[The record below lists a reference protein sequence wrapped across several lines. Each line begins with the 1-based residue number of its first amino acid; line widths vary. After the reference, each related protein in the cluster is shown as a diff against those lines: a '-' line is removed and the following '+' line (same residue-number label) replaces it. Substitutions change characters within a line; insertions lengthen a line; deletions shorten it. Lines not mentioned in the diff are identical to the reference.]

1 MSFRPI
7 SDRIFCKQISE
18 ESKSQGGIILPSA
31 QQSAN
36 LQFLCKFEVLDV
48 GPGRSKPDGTIDPMH
63 VKKGDIL
70 WGFKKYDVLV
80 DGKTFSVIDESCIV
94 GMENIS

>member
-7 SDRIFCKQISE
+7 SDRIFCRQIAE
-18 ESKSQGGIILPSA
+18 ESKSRGGIIMPTT
-31 QQSAN
+31 QQTSN
-36 LQFLCKFEVLDV
+36 LQFLCKFEVLEI
-48 GPGRSKPDGTIDPMH
+48 GPGRKNADGQIEPMH

-80 DGKTFSVIDESCIV
+80 DGQTFSVIDESCIV
-94 GMENIS
+94 GMEDKE